1 MKAMKKALILF
12 LLTCWTATAF
22 GAEHLIVSAGLSYL
36 QPADSGYRGIY
47 GESAFYPEVEAGV
60 RLSRGLYLMG
70 GFGTLTKTGS
80 TPDLGLPARSTQ
92 RFFSAGLAFLATI
105 SGGLKFKVQ
114 AGAVDIG
121 YKEEA
126 METTVSGSSLGWQG
140 KLGILWMGKIALAG
154 VDLGYMTAS
163 DTVDGLK
170 IKLGGARA
178 SIYVGFRI

>member
-1 MKAMKKALILF
+1 MKKSLIIF
-12 LLTCWTATAF
+12 LLVCAGGTAF
-22 GAEHLIVSAGLSYL
+22 GADHLIVSAGLGYL
-36 QPADSGYRGIY
+36 QPADSGYRGVY
-47 GESAFYPEVEAGV
+47 GESAFYPEVGAGV
-60 RLSRGLYLMG
+60 KLYRGLYLMG
-70 GFGTLTKTGS
+70 GFGILTKNGK

-92 RFFSAGLAFLATI
+92 RFFSAGLGYLATI
-105 SGGLKFKVQ
+105 SGGLKFKVE

-126 METTVSGSSLGWQG
+126 LETTVSGSSLGWQG

-154 VDLGYMTAS
+154 VDLGYASAS
-163 DTVDGLK
+163 DTVEGLK